1 MKVHFIFYSI
11 VTLAVSAIKSQ
22 LTKWTVII
30 ANCGKHQ

>member
-11 VTLAVSAIKSQ
+11 VTLVMSAIKNQ